1 MIVYTGPMVSQQ
13 ALQDEDAEPIRRQ
26 GKRPGR
32 IASGVC
38 ISFICT
44 MYVCAYVTV
53 LVFGLGFDIGVIHVD
68 RGADDHFG
76 LHRRVP

>member
-13 ALQDEDAEPIRRQ
+13 ALQDEDAEPIRRRRK
-26 GKRPGR
+26 KRPGR
-32 IASGVC
+32 TGSCVC
-38 ISFICT
+38 SSFICT
-44 MYVCAYVTV
+44 MYVCVYATV

-68 RGADDHFG
+68 RGADNFG